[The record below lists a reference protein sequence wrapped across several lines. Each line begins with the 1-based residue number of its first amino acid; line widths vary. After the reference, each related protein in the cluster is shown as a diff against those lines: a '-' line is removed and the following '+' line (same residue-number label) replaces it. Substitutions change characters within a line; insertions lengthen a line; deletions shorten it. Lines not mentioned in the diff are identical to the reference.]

1 MALRQNY
8 DYQQRNNQTSA
19 VAVFLPQF
27 FASFVKSGYVAC
39 QFLQGG
45 QRWQLSGYWPFWR
58 WGVLPV

>member
-8 DYQQRNNQTSA
+8 DCQQRNNQTSA

-39 QFLQGG
+39 QFLQG
-45 QRWQLSGYWPFWR
+45 
-58 WGVLPV
+58 